1 VAALPGNVQR
11 VPADLAGG
19 LSPHPEEDLVFH
31 GGKTIRNLTFTNF
44 YIGGDAAWQGDDRKN
59 IDRAL
64 SAAMAD
70 PHLNNVIRQYFDNQQ
85 IAATFKPSAVLPG
98 SKPAKFSQGDVEALV
113 RRLRTSGALN
123 AFALDSTVFNFILP
137 RGTILT
143 TDEKI
148 SGARLKIN
156 AAAANPVH
164 PENEE
169 NSLQGLGGYH
179 GSVHFPSLHV
189 TAYYAISV
197 FSEGNNGIAAFDKPW
212 KNVVATLYHE
222 LQEARTDPDVEDA
235 IKAGDTPRGAKFL
248 GWVAKSGNEIGD
260 FPMSEAGNNLGLV
273 MKEVPLTD
281 GSGVVPIQLQ
291 YSNFAHGPEGPIPS
305 PHPHPASRTFV
316 ETPSAQAQT
325 SARKPKPRVSAGA

>member
-1 VAALPGNVQR
+1 MAKTRNSKPHTHRPLNVTIRGGSRAARAIQAVAALPGNVQR

-189 TAYYAISV
+189 TVYYAISV
-197 FSEGNNGIAAFDKPW
+197 FSEGVASRLSTSPGKTSWLRCTTSCRRRVLIPMWKTPSKP
-212 KNVVATLYHE
+212 AIRR
-222 LQEARTDPDVEDA
+222 EARSSSVGSRRAAMRSA
-235 IKAGDTPRGAKFL
+235 I
-248 GWVAKSGNEIGD
+248 
-260 FPMSEAGNNLGLV
+260 
-273 MKEVPLTD
+273 
-281 GSGVVPIQLQ
+281 
-291 YSNFAHGPEGPIPS
+291 
-305 PHPHPASRTFV
+305 SR
-316 ETPSAQAQT
+316 
-325 SARKPKPRVSAGA
+325 